1 MELESWPTNGFRQ
14 LKVEHIK
21 DIPDLS
27 DEGVTAY
34 FDSAPQAQQKGRLL
48 ASAGRIVACSMQAIR
63 GQTLISLICRASIK
77 KKVSKNREKN
87 VLKSLV

>member
-1 MELESWPTNGFRQ
+1 M
-14 LKVEHIK
+14 
-21 DIPDLS
+21 S

-63 GQTLISLICRASIK
+63 GQTLISLICRASMK